1 MIRAPGLQE
10 SIKTEIVSSVRGM
23 FLLAKLHLDSL
34 MDKTS
39 VKAIRSALEELPK
52 GSGAYNEA
60 FEMAMK
66 RVETQAP
73 GHRAL
78 AKQALAWIVCAKRP
92 LNTLELQH
100 ALAVEA
106 CHTRFEQEALPDIEI
121 MVSVCA
127 GLIVM
132 DKKSQFVRPVH
143 YTTQQY
149 FAETRTA
156 WFPEAEVDI
165 TNKSCASYILFDDF
179 ESGPCRR
186 PSDLQ
191 LRLSRYS
198 LFKYAAQ
205 KWGDHAREAGAL
217 PDHVTRL
224 LAQSSNLNAAYQ
236 VMETEDGGLGR
247 SFNLRFRPNEE
258 EYVYISP
265 LHVAA
270 FFGLCEAA
278 KSLVDVGDGV
288 NSTDKYGQT
297 PLLYAAAKGHEP
309 MVGLLQENGAD
320 INTRSHECQT
330 PLLLAIKNG
339 NLSIVQFLIRS
350 GANTALRDNDAPTTL
365 SLAVEHGHTAIVELL
380 LDHYSQSITTTKD
393 QDDNKHPSRSN
404 KTELLA
410 TLHV

>member
-1 MIRAPGLQE
+1 MMIEHQDGN
-10 SIKTEIVSSVRGM
+10 SVERQGNFR

-165 TNKSCASYILFDDF
+165 TNKSFGIL
-179 ESGPCRR
+179 
-186 PSDLQ
+186 
-191 LRLSRYS
+191 
-198 LFKYAAQ
+198 
-205 KWGDHAREAGAL
+205 
-217 PDHVTRL
+217 
-224 LAQSSNLNAAYQ
+224 SSNTQPRNGEIML
-236 VMETEDGGLGR
+236 VRLGR
-247 SFNLRFRPNEE
+247 
-258 EYVYISP
+258 
-265 LHVAA
+265 
-270 FFGLCEAA
+270 
-278 KSLVDVGDGV
+278 
-288 NSTDKYGQT
+288 
-297 PLLYAAAKGHEP
+297 
-309 MVGLLQENGAD
+309 
-320 INTRSHECQT
+320 CQT
-330 PLLLAIKNG
+330 TSHDSWHSLRISTLRIK
-339 NLSIVQFLIRS
+339 
-350 GANTALRDNDAPTTL
+350 
-365 SLAVEHGHTAIVELL
+365 
-380 LDHYSQSITTTKD
+380 
-393 QDDNKHPSRSN
+393 
-404 KTELLA
+404 
-410 TLHV
+410 